1 MVPHARVVRRSFEDV
16 AMETVDWISL
26 IALAMVAILVL
37 PGALARNRRTWL
49 PYMAVWLAVIVGLV
63 WLYQTFGPF

>member
-1 MVPHARVVRRSFEDV
+1 MDENGWLA
-16 AMETVDWISL
+16 L
-26 IALAMVAILVL
+26 IGLAMVAVLVV

-49 PYMAVWLAVIVGLV
+49 PYAAAWLAAIVGLV